1 MIATI
6 PVVIP
11 TTLAAVLFGLLFFYA
26 VAAVTKAD
34 LVIPAVATTMVVIV
48 FGLFFYFYVAVVTV
62 ILSVNLLFIQPTYS
76 ESAAEAN
83 RRSMHFHPYVLI
95 IYFSYNCTVIDL
107 YFSS

>member
-1 MIATI
+1 MDATTHVIATI

-26 VAAVTKAD
+26 VVAVTKVD
-34 LVIPAVATTMVVIV
+34 LEIPAVATTTTVVIV

-76 ESAAEAN
+76 ESAAESN
-83 RRSMHFHPYVLI
+83 RRSMHFHPYILI
-95 IYFSYNCTVIDL
+95 I
-107 YFSS
+107 